1 MKKNLSPMVFWPIFL
16 ILMALLG
23 ADYYLHGSV
32 ALDHVVLASALI
44 TAFLVILSDTLVL
57 RSSVFLAVLLGLIVI
72 QLSGLPPLLETNMT
86 AFLSALIM
94 GATAFLADSA
104 RQLS

>member
-1 MKKNLSPMVFWPIFL
+1 MKKNLSPMVFWPIFV
-16 ILMALLG
+16 ILMALLA
-23 ADYYLHGSV
+23 ADYYLHGSI

-44 TAFLVILSDTLVL
+44 TAFLVKLSITLVL
-57 RSSVFLAVLLGLIVI
+57 RSTVFLSILVGLII
-72 QLSGLPPLLETNMT
+72 IELSGLPPLLETNMM
-86 AFLSALIM
+86 AFLSVLIM